1 MDVLERLIS
10 TKRLIKRIENA
21 DGYEIDEI
29 LNAFRRRYRK
39 LHPDWEVLF
48 LSLPKQDQ
56 QKRLAEKKWLVE
68 FLMKQE

>member
-39 LHPDWEVLF
+39 LHPDWEVL
-48 LSLPKQDQ
+48 SLPKQDK
-56 QKRLAEKKWLVE
+56 QKRRAEKKWLVE
-68 FLMKQE
+68 LLMKQE